1 MNLTKS
7 SSTICFE
14 ADTIQSDLVVLAEL
28 YICMEELFHSPLT
41 QKTLVH
47 YISEWKT
54 SGRSILWCAIRRKRR
69 RGDLL
74 SIERS
79 IATYERF
86 RKKAKKEITKQL
98 SAMKRMEHKI
108 HCLSHVGQQDQC
120 IIFLA
125 RVLREANTHLSS
137 TDT

>member
-54 SGRSILWCAIRRKRR
+54 SGRSILWV
-69 RGDLL
+69 
-74 SIERS
+74 SY
-79 IATYERF
+79 IA
-86 RKKAKKEITKQL
+86 
-98 SAMKRMEHKI
+98 
-108 HCLSHVGQQDQC
+108 
-120 IIFLA
+120 
-125 RVLREANTHLSS
+125 
-137 TDT
+137 